1 MEIQNVIKQ
10 TNESTE
16 WGVGTHNVTKR
27 RNEQKQRVGTH
38 NETKRTNER
47 KHRVG
52 THNVTKRANEQKH
65 RVGTHNVTKRTNAQ
79 SGDAQ
84 CNQTNERKHTFLDPS
99 FHYYIDN

>member
-1 MEIQNVIKQ
+1 MEIQNVIQQ

-27 RNEQKQRVGTH
+27 RNEQKQRLEMH

-52 THNVTKRANEQKH
+52 THNVTKRTNEQTH
-65 RVGTHNVTKRTNAQ
+65 RVGTHNVTKQTNER
-79 SGDAQ
+79 
-84 CNQTNERKHTFLDPS
+84 TNERKHTFLDPS
-99 FHYYIDN
+99 FHYYIDR